1 MVMSMQKLPDE
12 FARELEGEERELRDA
27 KLLVAGVGRRR
38 RGRMWD
44 VKVVADDGGAY
55 LGRGWLRFARAHG
68 LRDGDL
74 LVFRYDGAAAFTVTV
89 FDDGTMCRRAYH
101 DAAGNI
107 TSPRG
112 ARLARSP

>member
-1 MVMSMQKLPDE
+1 MVVQKLPYK
-12 FARELEGEERELRDA
+12 FARELGDRELREA
-27 KLLVAGVGRRR
+27 RLRVAGEGRRP
-38 RGRMWD
+38 WD
-44 VKVVADDGGAY
+44 VKVFDDDVSGDVY
-55 LGRGWLRFARAHG
+55 LGRGWQEFARAHD
-68 LRDGDL
+68 LRDGHF